1 MSLIKILRERTGAG
15 ISDCKKA
22 IEASNGD
29 VEQAIKV
36 LREKGLASAAKKT
49 SNVASEG
56 LVALALSGDG
66 KTGYVAEVNCQT
78 DFVAKGDDFKA
89 VVEECIST
97 FTKGEKISEDFIKAS
112 IAKTG
117 ENINPRRF
125 AKVSVAQGVVASYIH
140 NAVNGS
146 MGKIVVLLG
155 INSDGDAE
163 KLKDL
168 GKKICM
174 HIASMNPVSIDESG
188 VPAELI
194 QNEKDIFV
202 KQALDSGKPQ
212 NVVDKMVEGRIKKY
226 LSESVLLQ
234 QQFVMDSKQS
244 VADVIK
250 AFESANSC
258 KVTLTEFVCFKLGEG
273 IEKKEEN
280 FADEVAQF
288 VKNAQA

>member
-22 IEASNGD
+22 IEAAKGD
-29 VEQAIKV
+29 VEQAIKI
-36 LREKGLASAAKKT
+36 LREKGLASAAKKI
-49 SNVASEG
+49 SNIASEG
-56 LVALALSGDG
+56 LIALGLAADC
-66 KTGYVAEVNCQT
+66 KTGYITEVNCQT
-78 DFVAKGDDFKA
+78 DFVAQ
-89 VVEECIST
+89 
-97 FTKGEKISEDFIKAS
+97 SEDFKSFVQYSFDLFVKGVAITEEFIKEF

-125 AKVSVAQGVVASYIH
+125 AKVSVTQGVVASYIH

-146 MGKIVVLLG
+146 MGKIGVLLG
-155 INSDGDAE
+155 ISSDGDAE